1 MFLLIIVTRLIL
13 FWKNSRLRWSMM
25 KFYLLPIVH
34 SGKFQ
39 FFNTF
44 LPFYN
49 NDLKHILRRFLH
61 LRIILY
67 PSELTERKLKLKIF
81 DIKELTHFVWSN
93 NNTAVS
99 PIVRYTGVLVCT
111 VNLWFEVT
119 QLTRSILI
127 YWSIIRLS
135 EKGSHICQGLGS
147 LKITGKGVVL
157 LWVDLVLNLNS
168 DWSCEPVSASVMWCH
183 KTLQCCPPRQKEQR

>member
-1 MFLLIIVTRLIL
+1 
-13 FWKNSRLRWSMM
+13 MM
-25 KFYLLPIVH
+25 KFYLLPIVQ

-81 DIKELTHFVWSN
+81 DIKELTHFV
-93 NNTAVS
+93 
-99 PIVRYTGVLVCT
+99 
-111 VNLWFEVT
+111 
-119 QLTRSILI
+119 
-127 YWSIIRLS
+127 
-135 EKGSHICQGLGS
+135 
-147 LKITGKGVVL
+147 
-157 LWVDLVLNLNS
+157 
-168 DWSCEPVSASVMWCH
+168 
-183 KTLQCCPPRQKEQR
+183 